1 MLADIAR
8 CVRFYSQISVP
19 AMPGET
25 DMHGLPD
32 FRRMIRALPLASLII
47 VAPSA
52 LVLAGALAIG
62 ISPLISAALSIATL
76 TYLSGAFHEDGIA
89 DMADGFGGGST
100 TERRLTIMK
109 DSRIGSFG
117 AAALILVLIGRVAAL
132 GEIAAQFDIW
142 PAVAAVFVAGTLS
155 RTIGLV
161 PLTFL
166 PPARMEGASAAV
178 GRPSRATFGLAMALA
193 VMLALGFTLAGDL
206 SLMGL
211 ALGLMASAALAAFLT
226 RKSHRL
232 IEGQTGD
239 VAGAVQQ
246 LSEIAILIGLGLRL
260 GGA

>member
-8 CVRFYSQISVP
+8 CVRFYSRISVP

-25 DMHGLPD
+25 SVHGLPD
-32 FRRMIRALPLASLII
+32 FRRITWALPLASLII

-52 LVLAGALAIG
+52 VTLAVSLSVGL
-62 ISPLISAALSIATL
+62 SPLISASLSIAVL
-76 TYLSGAFHEDGIA
+76 TYLSGAFHEDGLA
-89 DMADGFGGGST
+89 DMADGFGGGAT
-100 TERRLTIMK
+100 PERRLIIMK

-117 AAALILVLIGRVAAL
+117 AAALILAMIGRVAAL
-132 GEIAAQFDIW
+132 AEVSTHFDTWSALAAIFIAGSI
-142 PAVAAVFVAGTLS
+142 S
-155 RTIGLV
+155 RSIGLA

-178 GRPSRATFGLAMALA
+178 GRPSQVAFGVAMALA
-193 VMLALGFTLAGDL
+193 VLLGIGFTLSSSL
-206 SLMGL
+206 SLSGL
-211 ALGLMASAALAAFLT
+211 LVGVVASGLCAAFLT
-226 RKSHRL
+226 FKSRRL

-246 LSEIAILIGLGLRL
+246 LTEIAMLVALGLRL